1 MLKNTIGKTKHI
13 WNVFFCLVC
22 ITMSCNDP
30 AADKYQ
36 KMSDSHPTIIS
47 HILPKYYFN
56 LFQQKKGGKIK
67 LVSSVENLGRDT
79 VSNFS
84 YNKDY
89 DIAMYTLSRSYDFSL
104 RKSLH
109 ESFGESSE
117 EVGTPFYAN
126 GIKLLGIR
134 HRILVTDADKPSNI
148 FISFGGS
155 GFSIAEKNDTVAD
168 YFFDCKNLSIKYK
181 ANGHQEVFVKADDHR
196 PLEII
201 FLKHEKKLFLIFIT
215 TKKDSASFQHSIG
228 ASLFKCFKG

>member
-1 MLKNTIGKTKHI
+1 MLKNQMGKIKHI

-22 ITMSCNDP
+22 IMMSCNDP

-36 KMSDSHPTIIS
+36 KLLQSYPTIFS
-47 HILPKYYFN
+47 HTLPDYYLN
-56 LFQQKKGGKIK
+56 LFQQNIRGKIK
-67 LVSSVENLGRDT
+67 LVESLEHPGRDT

-84 YNKDY
+84 YDKDY
-89 DIAMYTLSRSYDFSL
+89 DIAMYTLSRSYDLSLKNSL
-104 RKSLH
+104 R

-117 EVGTPFYAN
+117 ELGTAFYDN
-126 GIKLLGIR
+126 GINLVGIR

-181 ANGHQEVFVKADDHR
+181 ANGHQEVFVDADDHR

-215 TKKDSASFQHSIG
+215 TKKDSASFQRSIG